1 MLDLPSEIWVPV
13 GFTAGGTAAAFESEL
28 DEFDA
33 VVDSLLPL
41 LLSPPPP
48 PPPVLSP
55 EHGAT
60 GGGAMQFAM
69 TAPIAINPQTPRIR
83 VLIVSSF

>member
-1 MLDLPSEIWVPV
+1 MLDLPSEITVPV
-13 GFTAGGTAAAFESEL
+13 GFTAGGAAVLVSEL
-28 DEFDA
+28 DDFADA
-33 VVDSLLPL
+33 E
-41 LLSPPPP
+41 SPELALELEPEE
-48 PPPVLSP
+48 VP
-55 EHGAT
+55 EHGHCAT